1 MKAVLGGTF
10 NGFSKK
16 RLKTIGHPR
25 EAPVTRAIIRDS
37 GIEREDLANAVSDR
51 VREIR

>member
-16 RLKTIGHPR
+16 RLKTIGHPVKLQLHEQLR
-25 EAPVTRAIIRDS
+25 NS

-51 VREIR
+51 SA